1 MQTEEK
7 KNTKIINDQTP
18 LYRPYPASPPSPK
31 EKESGNESVLGEGL
45 GVRSLHGQHVYL
57 KLLEPSDTS
66 QLKALA
72 HDARLWEYTKT
83 LLVNEAF
90 DDQFDKYMN
99 SAFDPR
105 NTGMQVSFVMRDA
118 VTNAVMGMTRY
129 YKIEPSQKRLSIGYT
144 WYTPAYWGKVHNKE
158 CKLLLLQ
165 YAFERLHFQR
175 VEFEVAHQ
183 NIRSQKAV
191 EKIGGIKEAVL
202 RKHGLHA
209 DGTVR
214 DTLVFS
220 IVDDEWPQTKL
231 RLLKLIEQQKILIV
245 E

>member
-1 MQTEEK
+1 MQIDT
-7 KNTKIINDQTP
+7 TK
-18 LYRPYPASPPSPK
+18 LRGHY
-31 EKESGNESVLGEGL
+31 
-45 GVRSLHGQHVYL
+45 VYL
-57 KLLEPSDTS
+57 ELLIPAHIF

-90 DDQFDKYMN
+90 DYQFEKYMN
-99 SAFDPR
+99 TAFDPR

-118 VTNAVMGMTRY
+118 VTNAIMGMTRY

-144 WYTPAYWGKVHNKE
+144 WYIPAYWGKVHNKE

-165 YAFERLHFQR
+165 YAFEELHFQR

-183 NIRSQKAV
+183 NMRSQKAV

-214 DTLVFS
+214 DTVVFS

-231 RLLKLIEQQKILIV
+231 RLLKMIEQQKSLPV